1 MHFGSERPE
10 SCLAAAMSGVHCVRI
25 PDDSGWCTSPQG
37 KASLET
43 EKSLPPKLAMVVQE
57 GNIMVLPQ
65 PPPKPARGSFYP
77 GQQIPDAL
85 LRSASGVHPVA
96 QIFVATSML
105 QSRTRQPAS
114 DYQLCPGLWGSD
126 LTEWHRASTQ
136 PRQASVSSGICGQ
149 YSSSGNP
156 EQPSVSSLA
165 V

>member
-1 MHFGSERPE
+1 
-10 SCLAAAMSGVHCVRI
+10 
-25 PDDSGWCTSPQG
+25 
-37 KASLET
+37 
-43 EKSLPPKLAMVVQE
+43 MVVQE
-57 GNIMVLPQ
+57 GSTMVLPQ

-136 PRQASVSSGICGQ
+136 PRPQCPRASVASTVHLGTQSNHQSLPCCLMGVAPSS
-149 YSSSGNP
+149 P
-156 EQPSVSSLA
+156 EANMTTGHQLA
-165 V
+165 LPNHFRYCLLISERH